1 MKMVLTFCGLLLL
14 GLKPGAQNDA
24 WIQGFSGQAAK
35 GDDRHLPAQLL
46 CNFHGRIRE
55 TVQEEKIR
63 HSTTFKCNSRTG
75 GREDPG
81 GEIVPRHENPE
92 KSVLLLLSTLYYM
105 SVKDSITLGQYPNFG
120 PKIRF
125 RSKLFFLDTRC
136 PNKFYRNVA
145 KNR

>member
-55 TVQEEKIR
+55 TEQEKKIR

-92 KSVLLLLSTLYYM
+92 KSVLLLL
-105 SVKDSITLGQYPNFG
+105 TLGHYPNFG

-125 RSKLFFLDTRC
+125 R
-136 PNKFYRNVA
+136 
-145 KNR
+145 